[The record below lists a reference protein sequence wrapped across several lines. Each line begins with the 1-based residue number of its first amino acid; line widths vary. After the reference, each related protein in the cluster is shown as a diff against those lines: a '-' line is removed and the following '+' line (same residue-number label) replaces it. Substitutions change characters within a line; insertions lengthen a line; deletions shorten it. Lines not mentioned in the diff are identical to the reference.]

1 MIKEKIKAGQ
11 LIYGTGYT
19 ALTHAWA
26 SSLKKADLDFA
37 FIDTEHISM
46 NRAEMARACETL
58 KAMGIAPIV
67 RISYADPNLASMAVD
82 AGAVG
87 VVAPYIETDDQAKQ
101 LVGAVKYKP
110 LKGYTLN
117 QLING
122 KEKPSEK
129 LKTYLD
135 KLSEYLLCIANI
147 ESVKAMENLDSI
159 LSVEGLDAVFIG
171 PHDLS
176 VSLGLP
182 EEYDN
187 PLFEA
192 AVKEIIQKTRKKGL
206 SIGIHFSQSPE
217 RQIKWVNEGANI
229 ILHSFDIALFTQK
242 LIQDMHVIRQ
252 GIGDDSS
259 KSINNENIII

>member
-1 MIKEKIKAGQ
+1 
-11 LIYGTGYT
+11 
-19 ALTHAWA
+19 
-26 SSLKKADLDFA
+26 
-37 FIDTEHISM
+37 M
-46 NRAEMARACETL
+46 NRAEMARTCELL

-82 AGAVG
+82 AGAIG
-87 VVAPYIETDDQAKQ
+87 IVAPYIENDGQARQ

-110 LKGYTLN
+110 LKGHTLN
-117 QLING
+117 QLIEG
-122 KEKPSEK
+122 KEKASEK

-135 KLSEYLLCIANI
+135 KLSQELLCIANI
-147 ESVKAMENLDSI
+147 ESVKAIENLDSI

-192 AVKEIIQKTRKKGL
+192 AVKEIIEKTRKKGL
-206 SIGIHFSQSPE
+206 SIGIHFSQSPD

-242 LIQDMHVIRQ
+242 LIKDMHVIRQ
-252 GIGDDSS
+252 GVGDDTL

>member
-1 MIKEKIKAGQ
+1 MLKEKIKAGQ

-46 NRAEMARACETL
+46 NRAEMARTCELL
-58 KAMGIAPIV
+58 KAIGIAPIV

-82 AGAVG
+82 AGAIG
-87 VVAPYIETDDQAKQ
+87 IVAPYIESADQAKQ
-101 LVGAVKYKP
+101 LVGAVKFKP

-117 QLING
+117 KLING
-122 KEKPSEK
+122 IEKPTEK
-129 LKTYLD
+129 LASYLNN
-135 KLSEYLLCIANI
+135 LSKNLLCIANI

-176 VSLGLP
+176 VSLGVP

-187 PLFEA
+187 PLFED
-192 AVKEIIQKTRKKGL
+192 AVKKIIQKTRKKGL
-206 SIGIHFSQSPE
+206 AIGIHFSQSAE

-242 LIQDMHVIRQ
+242 LIQDIQSIRK
-252 GIGDDSS
+252 GTGDTASRI
-259 KSINNENIII
+259 INNENIII